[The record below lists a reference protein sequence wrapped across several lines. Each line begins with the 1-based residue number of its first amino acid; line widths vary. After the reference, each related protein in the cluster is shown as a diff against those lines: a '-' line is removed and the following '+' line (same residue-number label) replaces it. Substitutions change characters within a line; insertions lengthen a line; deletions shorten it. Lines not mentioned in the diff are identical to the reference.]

1 MAREKIKIKKIDNI
15 TARQVT
21 FSKRR
26 RGLLK
31 KAEELAVLC
40 DAEVALI
47 IFSATGKLFE
57 FASSSM
63 SNVLGKYSLHSNN
76 IEKMDDQPS
85 LGMQLENSNLAR
97 LSKEVSDKTNQL
109 RQMRG
114 EDLQGLNISELQNL
128 EKMLEA
134 GLSRVL
140 QTKGDRIMNEIATLK
155 RKGDQLV
162 EENRMLKQKVV
173 RISEGKWPLTAV
185 ATTDSDNL
193 VNPEE
198 GQSSES
204 VTNVC
209 SCSGAPPPED
219 DCSDTSLKL
228 GLPF

>member
-31 KAEELAVLC
+31 KAEELSVLC

-57 FASSSM
+57 FANSSM

-85 LGMQLENSNLAR
+85 LGLQLENSNLAR

-140 QTKGDRIMNEIATLK
+140 LTKGDRIMNEIATLK
-155 RKGDQLV
+155 RKGDQMV
-162 EENRMLKQKVV
+162 EENRMLKQRVV
-173 RISEGKWPLTAV
+173 RISEGKWPLA
-185 ATTDSDNL
+185 ATDSDNL